1 MRKELETIKIK
12 RDRTFRYSLL
22 TNANRKKICYC
33 IYSNRNSYK
42 NSLYV
47 SITIFSN
54 SIDFPNDPYASLITL

>member
-12 RDRTFRYSLL
+12 RDRTFKYSLS
-22 TNANRKKICYC
+22 TNVNKKNCYC